1 MPNVKLQ
8 VDQAQIES
16 AGFRFKYLS
25 VELHGTQTI
34 AEVLET
40 PDCWSSIQGDK
51 VRHLGRG
58 DTVSIISADGLVIA
72 DRATC
77 TKALAGHC
85 WFGPPLRMV
94 TLEDVS
100 LFEDRAFKV
109 VPAGTGFAIMS
120 VRDARVDDKIFATAD
135 AAKSEILRRQ
145 PVQVAS

>member
-1 MPNVKLQ
+1 MAEIKLQ
-8 VDQAQIES
+8 AAQAQVEQV
-16 AGFRFKYLS
+16 GFRFKHLS
-25 VELHGTQTI
+25 IALHGIQTI

-40 PDCWSSIQGDK
+40 PDAWSAIQGDK

-58 DTVSIISADGLVIA
+58 DTVSIISADGLTIA
-72 DRATC
+72 DRAVC
-77 TKALAGHC
+77 IKALAGHC
-85 WFGPPLRMV
+85 WFGKPLRMV

-135 AAKSEILRRQ
+135 AAKAEILRRQ
-145 PVQVAS
+145 PVQVVS